1 MSEDPD
7 FKYIIRIANSD
18 VSGEQRLGYA
28 LTSIRGIGPRTS
40 NAIIKK
46 LKLDSEKLAGELS
59 DKNVDKIEN
68 AIKNISEFVPKW
80 LLNRQKDYDTG
91 DDVHSVSI
99 DLKMA
104 LEDDINRMKKTKSY
118 KGVRHASGHKVR
130 GQRTYSNGRRGLALG
145 VSKRKGA

>member
-1 MSEDPD
+1 MSEDPN

-80 LLNRQKDYDTG
+80 LLNRQKDY
-91 DDVHSVSI
+91 V
-99 DLKMA
+99 
-104 LEDDINRMKKTKSY
+104 
-118 KGVRHASGHKVR
+118 
-130 GQRTYSNGRRGLALG
+130 
-145 VSKRKGA
+145 